1 MEKKKFN
8 ALAAFQN
15 SHWMDAKMKQQFILL
30 NDAIRHNA
38 IVAINALLVGPDVA
52 PMVVEIKP
60 LTRTIDQNS
69 KLWACLADVSK
80 QVVWHGRKLSSEEWK
95 HVFTASL
102 KKQEVVVGIDGG
114 FVVLGQST
122 SNMSKNELADLIM
135 LIYAFGAEHGVMF
148 GENAIGR

>member
-1 MEKKKFN
+1 
-8 ALAAFQN
+8 
-15 SHWMDAKMKQQFILL
+15 MKQQFILR
-30 NDAIRHNA
+30 NDDIRHNA
-38 IVAINALLVGPDVA
+38 KAAIDALLVGPDVA

-102 KKQEVVVGIDGG
+102 KRQDVVVGIDGG

-122 SNMSKNELADLIM
+122 SDMSRRALNELIE
-135 LIYAFGAEHGVMF
+135 LIYAFGAEHRVIF
-148 GENAIGR
+148 GAS

>member
-1 MEKKKFN
+1 
-8 ALAAFQN
+8 
-15 SHWMDAKMKQQFILL
+15 MKQQFILR

-38 IVAINALLVGPDVA
+38 MAAINALLIGPDVA

-80 QVVWHGRKLSSEEWK
+80 SVVWHGRRLSSEEWK

-122 SNMSKNELADLIM
+122 SDMSKKELSDLIE
-135 LIYAFGAEHGVMF
+135 LIHAFGAEHFVTF
-148 GENAIGR
+148 NN